1 MTEEDLGETILS
13 VRNLSVMRSGDEVLE
28 GISVEI
34 RKSEFVGLVGPN
46 GSGKTTLIL
55 AILGV
60 LKPSKGDVFV
70 YGHEPACKHNLG
82 MVGWVP
88 QAATQ
93 LPNNIH
99 ITVRELIQL
108 GTLNQ
113 ENYLKRMDRGRVEKV
128 EKALDMVGLT
138 EMAEIDVSRLSGG
151 QLQRAAIGRALASE
165 SELILLDEPLVGV
178 DRDSRNS
185 LLRLLDD
192 LCHNEGKTILMVSHD
207 LAAVTQA
214 THRIIY
220 LDGGIRYDG
229 PTEKLPDLTQI
240 ANLRGIEH
248 VHSDHEGAKDRID
261 PDNGTK
267 IPSWVSRGE

>member
-99 ITVRELIQL
+99 ITVKELIRL
-108 GTLNQ
+108 GTLNKDNFLRRLMSP
-113 ENYLKRMDRGRVEKV
+113 EIRERIDRSLE
-128 EKALDMVGLT
+128 MVGLT
-138 EMAEIDVSRLSGG
+138 EMADVDVSRLSGG
-151 QLQRAAIGRALASE
+151 QLQRAVIGRALASE
-165 SELILLDEPLVGV
+165 SEFILLDEPLVGV
-178 DRDSRNS
+178 DRASRNS

-192 LCHNEGKTILMVSHD
+192 LCHNHGKTILMVSHD
-207 LAAVTQA
+207 LAAVTQT
-214 THRIIY
+214 THRIVY
-220 LDGGIRYDG
+220 LEGGIQYDG
-229 PTEKLPDLTQI
+229 PTEDLPDLSEL

-248 VHSDHEGAKDRID
+248 VHSVSV
-261 PDNGTK
+261 
-267 IPSWVSRGE
+267 PSWDKIITKGE